1 MLAEVCSH
9 CRLGAEHHERGR
21 VEYPWCMLLMQLAV
35 DPRALR
41 IQSRGTWAYR
51 HIKHVNGA
59 GEVTW
64 TSMFWRDAV
73 SLGRGRSHGLPRVR
87 EFIGT
92 ATCELSAGQRIVID
106 HLRGARV
113 IDAPSVAPPALPHLS
128 FAQLR
133 AAHRRAFSGQRRHS
147 RPEHGRGA
155 RNLTTID
162 AYDRRSWDAALRAQ
176 SRPMSKV
183 QIAAL
188 LFSCYS
194 GAGLDA
200 DEYERLRWRLEPV
213 AFEAACMAEHRRRRV
228 FTDNLAFVA
237 VDAGLRYVSIG
248 GRARDG
254 GPAIAK
260 ALRERGLIGTRRNR
274 NEITPEGRAFC
285 ERIIPVLTVCSFV
298 TNCGNSWKVEQLRQ
312 RRAGAEVAA

>member
-1 MLAEVCSH
+1 
-9 CRLGAEHHERGR
+9 
-21 VEYPWCMLLMQLAV
+21 MLLTQLTV

-51 HIKHVNGA
+51 HDRHVNGA

-113 IDAPSVAPPALPHLS
+113 VGAPPIAPPALPRLS

-133 AAHRRAFSGQRRHS
+133 AAHRRAFSGQRRHPRS
-147 RPEHGRGA
+147 ERGRGA

-162 AYDRRSWDAALRAQ
+162 AYDRKSWDVALRVQ
-176 SRPMSKV
+176 TRPMSKAQV
-183 QIAAL
+183 AAL

-200 DEYERLRWRLEPV
+200 DAYERLRWRLEPA
-213 AFEAACMAEHRRRRV
+213 AFEAACMADHRRRRV
-228 FTDNLAFVA
+228 FTDNLTSVA
-237 VDAGLRYVSIG
+237 VNCGLRYVSIG

-260 ALRERGLIGTRRNR
+260 ALRERGLIGTRRSR
-274 NEITPEGRAFC
+274 NEITAEGRAFC
-285 ERIIPVLTVCSFV
+285 ERIIPVLAVCSFIMD
-298 TNCGNSWKVEQLRQ
+298 CGNSWKVEQLQQ
-312 RRAGAEVAA
+312 RRAGGEVAA